1 LEKAVPVNGKRIG
14 FVDFNLENFHATTFL
29 KAIREP
35 LKARGFSVTGCMAT
49 DNANG
54 KAWAAK
60 NNVPVFTSPEAL
72 NEQVDCYM
80 ILAPSNPEVHLDLC
94 RKVLPFGKITY
105 VDKTFA
111 PDLAG
116 AKEIFELADQ
126 HRVKLQTT
134 SALRYTDVQKKV
146 KELGK
151 EHVKHMVAWGGGSS
165 FDEYAIHPVEL
176 TISCMGAEA
185 TSLMRR
191 GTGAFSQLLVNFSGA
206 RTAVINVYTTGD
218 TPFAA
223 TITTAAK
230 TQYIPVNGATLFVDT
245 AAGIL
250 DFFDAGEPNIDR
262 AESLMIRRI
271 LDVAKDPSAMNGFVK
286 L

>member
-1 LEKAVPVNGKRIG
+1 MPSTGKRIG
-14 FVDFNLENFHATTFL
+14 FVDFKLENYHANTFL
-29 KAIREP
+29 KAIRET
-35 LKARGFSVTGCMAT
+35 LRSRGFSVTGCMAT
-49 DNANG
+49 DEANG

-60 NNVPVFTSPEAL
+60 NNVPYFSSPEAL

-94 RKVLPFGKITY
+94 RKVVPFGKITY

-111 PDLAG
+111 PDLKT

-151 EHVKHMVAWGGGSS
+151 DQVKHTVAWGGGSS

-176 TISCMGAEA
+176 TVSCMGPDAQ
-185 TSLMRR
+185 SLSRR
-191 GTGAFSQLLVNFSGA
+191 GTGAFSQLLVNFSND

-230 TQYIPVNGATLFVDT
+230 TQHVPVNGATLFVDT

-271 LDVAKDPSAMNGFVK
+271 LDAAQDPGATKGFVK